1 MEDPTLEK
9 MFEIWCGEWH
19 YEVGPCRDIPENI
32 EIRYYEG
39 NSRATDRRM
48 SFAPKEA
55 ECLLQA
61 LTELLGK

>member
-9 MFEIWCGEWH
+9 MFEIWCDEWH

-39 NSRATDRRM
+39 NSTQSLHRM

-55 ECLLQA
+55 ECLFEA
-61 LTELLGK
+61 LRDLLGK